1 MCQIPFCLSF
11 LTIFNACYVYVV
23 PVGSIVLIYFRMV
36 RYIKRMSKRVTPAN
50 ALSRAQRELKMIVRI
65 IRLIS
70 ILLTIGLPYIVFMFM
85 SFFNSAPK
93 YYFRVAYIFGDV
105 SLVFVMIALFVNTDP
120 VKTSLM
126 KKINWRPNAIVA
138 TVI

>member
-1 MCQIPFCLSF
+1 
-11 LTIFNACYVYVV
+11 
-23 PVGSIVLIYFRMV
+23 
-36 RYIKRMSKRVTPAN
+36 MSKRVTPAN